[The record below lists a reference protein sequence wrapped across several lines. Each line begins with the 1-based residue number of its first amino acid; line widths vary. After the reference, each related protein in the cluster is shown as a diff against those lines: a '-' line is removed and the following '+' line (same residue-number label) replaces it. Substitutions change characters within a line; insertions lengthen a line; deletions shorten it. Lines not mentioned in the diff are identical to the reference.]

1 MSESTVFELNDA
13 CLRWVAGE
21 HAVESIGIALVEGDG
36 SVLFGDAAV
45 AQSYLRPTQISSE
58 YWHRLDTQ
66 PIKAKAGKIQHH
78 ADLVYAHLMQLKNSS
93 NSDAKVD
100 VIVPSSTSEAQLS
113 MLLGV
118 AQHAKLDIGRV
129 VGRAVLETAAVSG
142 SFESVIHLEMTLHQ
156 CVVSRVFKQEGYWE
170 VSEVK
175 SVSGAGYLSFLE
187 SWSRG
192 AAELFVKETRFD
204 PLHDGHSEQTLIDLL
219 NKSFAGG
226 ELHNGLTIEL
236 SGRRLEVSDM
246 QIQGWGAAPLGRI
259 AKAIEELK
267 SAVAAGLSEDL
278 KSHQILCSGLIA
290 EIPGVRS
297 AISEFDRVEL
307 HHQWLDELLEPA
319 TDGGVHITN
328 ILARGTT
335 PLEQELVDNSKANP
349 KVSTESDSPTH
360 LLIGSIA
367 HSLSAKNVLK
377 AENGE
382 LIFEPVS
389 QGVDLANQMC
399 AITCDTE
406 DFAGYQLAG
415 VLDGVLLNEETAGTE
430 ELQSG
435 DQLNINGLTAT
446 LIRVF

>member
-13 CLRWVAGE
+13 CLRWVVGE
-21 HAVESIGIALVEGDG
+21 HVVESVGIALVEGDG

-45 AQSYLRPTQISSE
+45 AQSYLRPNQISSE

-66 PIKAKAGKIQHH
+66 PLKAKAGKIQHH
-78 ADLVYAHLMQLKNSS
+78 ADLVYAHLMDLKSSS

-129 VGRAVLETAAVSG
+129 VGRAVLETAAVSD

-170 VSEVK
+170 VSEVN
-175 SVSGAGYLSFLE
+175 SVSGAGYLNFLE
-187 SWSRG
+187 TWSRG

-219 NKSFAGG
+219 SKSFVAGNLG
-226 ELHNGLTIEL
+226 NGLTIEL
-236 SGRRLEVSDM
+236 SGRRLEVSNM
-246 QIQGWGAAPLGRI
+246 QIEGWGASPLGRI
-259 AKAIEELK
+259 AKATEELQ
-267 SAVAAGLSEDL
+267 SVTDSGLSEDL
-278 KSHQILCSGLIA
+278 ISQQILCSGLIS
-290 EIPGVRS
+290 EIPGVRN
-297 AISEFDRVEL
+297 AISDFDRVEL
-307 HHQWLDELLEPA
+307 DPQWLDQLLEPA

-328 ILARGTT
+328 ILARGTA
-335 PLEQELVDNSKANP
+335 PLKQELANNSKASS
-349 KVSTESDSPTH
+349 KVSTESHLPTH
-360 LLIGSIA
+360 LLIGSNA
-367 HSLSAKNVLK
+367 HTLSAKNILK
-377 AENGE
+377 VENGE

-389 QGVDLANQMC
+389 QSFDFSNQIC
-399 AITCDTE
+399 VITCDVA
-406 DFAGYQLAG
+406 DSAGYQLAG
-415 VLDGVLLNEETAGTE
+415 VLDGVLLNEGAAGTE

-435 DQLNINGLTAT
+435 DQLGINGLTAT